1 MLRTLT
7 ISDLTRTTMVCVVC
21 GCLAALLCLLQGDE
35 ASRLVI
41 LLLFL
46 LCVIPLGVFF
56 GRITAI
62 IGSTVASLTF
72 ALFLFPPL
80 YSFRIQD
87 NGDRFNLTLFQIVAM
102 GLACLSGK
110 MNASETLVEADHWRV
125 IDTRLDE
132 LQRIVEQKR
141 RELGDDGNR

>member
-1 MLRTLT
+1 
-7 ISDLTRTTMVCVVC
+7 MVTSC
-21 GCLAALLCLLQGDE
+21 DE